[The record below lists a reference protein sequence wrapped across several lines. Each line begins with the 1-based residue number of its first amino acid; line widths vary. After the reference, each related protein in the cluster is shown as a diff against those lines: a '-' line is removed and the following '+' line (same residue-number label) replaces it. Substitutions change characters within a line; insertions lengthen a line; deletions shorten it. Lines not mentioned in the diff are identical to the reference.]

1 MDAVCV
7 TASYPGLL
15 HGVHCFLH
23 SRSENR
29 LHNGPGYKANMSH
42 EMLFNTARNIVM
54 KHNEVYEVR
63 LSPTAAAVNDTTEKI
78 ALQDN
83 PGYGVTPANL
93 IELQD
98 NPGYGVIPANPIELQ
113 DNPGYGVTPVNPIE
127 LQDNPGYGVT
137 PANPIELQA
146 GYGVIPANPIKMQDN
161 PGYGVIPAN
170 PIKMQDNP
178 GYGVISANHSQR
190 AEKFAQKP
198 LTGK

>member
-15 HGVHCFLH
+15 HGVHRFLR

-29 LHNGPGYKANMSH
+29 LHIYNGPGYKASMSH
-42 EMLFNTARNIVM
+42 EMLFHTARNIVM
-54 KHNEVYEVR
+54 KQNEVYEVR
-63 LSPTAAAVNDTTEKI
+63 PSPTAALDNTTEKV

-83 PGYGVTPANL
+83 PGYGVTPA
-93 IELQD
+93 
-98 NPGYGVIPANPIELQ
+98 
-113 DNPGYGVTPVNPIE
+113 NPIE

-137 PANPIELQA
+137 PANPIEL
-146 GYGVIPANPIKMQDN
+146 QDN

-190 AEKFAQKP
+190 AENFAQSH
-198 LTGK
+198 LLERDYV